1 MSEKYIHR
9 DIETILIKSVKQ
21 FPAIAISGPRQS
33 GKSTLLQKIFNGFQ
47 YITFDD
53 PLIREKAISDPKN
66 FLDDLKEPVIIDE
79 IQYVPEILSYLKIA
93 IDQNRRRKGRFLLTG
108 SQQFNLIKNLG
119 DSLAGRIGLFTLLP
133 FSQHEK
139 QTLVNSKTT
148 SQFFIDACLRGSYP
162 EISVDHSI
170 DFETWYSSYLQTYL
184 ERDVRAIAEI
194 GSLREFQR
202 FMQLLA
208 SRCSQ
213 LLNMNTL
220 ASDLGVAANTI
231 KKWISI
237 LEASNLIFLLNPYYS
252 NLGKR
257 ITKTPKLYF
266 LDSGLVCYLTGI
278 RDKHHLM
285 SGPLS
290 GSLFENYII
299 SETVKAF
306 YNQGRIPKI
315 FYLRTHNN
323 LEVDLIIEKNLKL
336 YLFEIKLNQTPT
348 VNMSLPIQKVMQNF
362 PNLPWETGCILSLS
376 NEKIALNNNI
386 SVQPLDDYL
395 KWLDK

>member
-9 DIETILIKSVKQ
+9 DIEAVLIKSVKQ
-21 FPAIAISGPRQS
+21 FPALAISGPRQS
-33 GKSTLLQKIFNGFQ
+33 GKSTLLQKIFGSFQ

-53 PLIREKAISDPKN
+53 PLIREKAISDPKK

-93 IDQNRRRKGRFLLTG
+93 IDQNRHRKGRFLLTG

-119 DSLAGRIGLFTLLP
+119 DSLAGRVGLFTLLP
-133 FSQHEK
+133 FSRHEK
-139 QTLVNSKTT
+139 QTLVNSKKT
-148 SQFFIDACLRGSYP
+148 SQIFIDACLRGSYP
-162 EISVDHSI
+162 EISVDPSI
-170 DFETWYSSYLQTYL
+170 DFETWYGSYLQTYL

-208 SRCSQ
+208 SRCAQ
-213 LLNMNTL
+213 ILNMNTL

-231 KKWISI
+231 KKWVSI
-237 LEASNLIFLLNPYYS
+237 LEASNLIFLLSPYYS

-257 ITKTPKLYF
+257 ITKTPKIYF

-278 RDKHHLM
+278 RDQNHLLN
-285 SGPLS
+285 GPLA
-290 GSLFENYII
+290 GALFENYII

-306 YNQGRIPKI
+306 YNQGRIPNI

-323 LEVDLIIEKNLKL
+323 LEVDLIIEKNLQL
-336 YLFEIKLNQTPT
+336 YLFEIKLNQTPST
-348 VNMSLPIQKVMQNF
+348 AMSLPIQKVIQNF
-362 PNLPWETGCILSLS
+362 PKLPWETGSILSLS
-376 NEKIALNNNI
+376 NEKIILNNNI
-386 SVQPLDDYL
+386 TVQPLDDYL
-395 KWLDK
+395 KWLGK

>member
-1 MSEKYIHR
+1 MNEKYIHR
-9 DIETILIKSVKQ
+9 DIEPILIKSVKQ
-21 FPAIAISGPRQS
+21 FPAIAITGPRQS
-33 GKSTLLQKIFNGFQ
+33 GKSTLLQTIFSSFQ

-53 PLIREKAISDPKN
+53 PLIREQAISDPKK

-93 IDQNRRRKGRFLLTG
+93 IDQKRSQKGRFLLTG

-133 FSQHEK
+133 FNKHEK
-139 QTLVNSKTT
+139 QTLVNSKKA
-148 SQFFIDACLRGSYP
+148 SQIFIDACLRGSYP

-170 DFETWYSSYLQTYL
+170 DFETWYGSYLQTYL
-184 ERDVRAIAEI
+184 ERDVRAISEI

-213 LLNMNTL
+213 VLNMNTL
-220 ASDLGVAANTI
+220 ASDLGVAVNTI

-266 LDSGLVCYLTGI
+266 LDCGLVCYLTGI
-278 RDKHHLM
+278 RDKQHLLN
-285 SGPLS
+285 GPMA
-290 GSLFENYII
+290 GPLFENYTI

-306 YNQGRIPKI
+306 YNQGRIPNI
-315 FYLRTHNN
+315 FYLRTHSG

-348 VNMSLPIQKVMQNF
+348 MAMSLPIQKVVENF
-362 PNLPWETGCILSLS
+362 PNLPWETGWILSLS
-376 NEKIALNNNI
+376 NEKNTLYNNI
-386 SVQPLDDYL
+386 TVQPLDDYL
-395 KWLDK
+395 KWLAE